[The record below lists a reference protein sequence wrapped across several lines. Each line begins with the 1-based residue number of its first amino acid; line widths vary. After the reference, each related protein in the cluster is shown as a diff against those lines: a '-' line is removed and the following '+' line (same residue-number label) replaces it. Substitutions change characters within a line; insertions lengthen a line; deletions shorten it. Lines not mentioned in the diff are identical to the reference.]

1 MKNETLFYISLL
13 SLFNLTIIEKEMEAK
28 ETPLILSTEMEKELQ
43 KGIEDYHNGNYLT
56 QEELNKELEEWI
68 KE

>member
-1 MKNETLFYISLL
+1 
-13 SLFNLTIIEKEMEAK
+13 MEAK
-28 ETPLILSTEMEKELQ
+28 ETPLILSTEMEKESQ